1 MGFAI
6 CKQVIVLG
14 FDGATFDLI
23 KPWVQQGNLPALAK
37 LMETGAWGSLTS
49 TKPPHSPAAW
59 STFATGV
66 NPGKHGIID
75 FRKRKLGTYDTP
87 LINGSHRHGYP
98 IWKIL
103 SDHRKSV
110 GIVNIPMTYP
120 PEPVNGCFISGMD
133 TPDGVTDYTYPLS
146 LISELQNE
154 VGDYIVGLPW
164 TENILK
170 GDYETV
176 WQKIDQALGKRIDT
190 VRYLLKSYDFDFF
203 AVNFSATDAIQHHFW
218 RFIDPTHPQYDD
230 KDATVYRHCIYD
242 VYRKLDN
249 YVAELWSDLDKE
261 SALIVMSDHGFGPI
275 SNKALYLNNWLE
287 LQGLLKPKKQTQ
299 RKLLRRYIPE
309 LMRSIVK
316 KIMPDTYHKVRSPF
330 SPLFVD
336 WKNTHAYADEYQECI
351 WINLIGRDPEGIVQP
366 GQEYENLRT
375 FIIEGLESLRDPNTG
390 SPVVEKV
397 YRREDIYEGPQ
408 LHTLPDLYVEQHWE
422 PFVRLRPSYTSP
434 NLNPVRTLTRAEIMV
449 DHLPGGV
456 HRPNGIFLATG
467 ANIKAAK
474 ELAKLNLIDLP
485 ATILYLLGVPI
496 PTSFD
501 GRVLL
506 EILEDPLPIEYT
518 SEYNYDDGAIHQ
530 DSNATYDFQ
539 DAESVMERL
548 RGLGYVD

>member
-1 MGFAI
+1 MGLAI
-6 CKQVIVLG
+6 GKQVIVLG

-23 KPWVQQGNLPALAK
+23 KPWVQQGKLLALAK
-37 LMETGAWGSLTS
+37 LMETGAWGNLTS

-103 SDHRKSV
+103 SDHHKTV

-133 TPDGVTDYTYPLS
+133 APNGVTDYTYPVG
-146 LISELQNE
+146 LISELRAE

-164 TENILK
+164 TEDVRK
-170 GDYETV
+170 GDYGTV
-176 WQKIDQALGKRIDT
+176 WQKIDQALEKRIDT
-190 VRYLLKSYDFDFF
+190 VRYLLKSYEFDFF

-218 RFIDPTHPQYDD
+218 RFIDPTHPQYDEKGALD
-230 KDATVYRHCIYD
+230 YGHCVYDI
-242 VYRKLDN
+242 YRKLDDFL
-249 YVAELWSDLDKE
+249 AEVWSDLNEE
-261 SALIVMSDHGFGPI
+261 SILLVMSDHGFGPI

-287 LQGLLKPKKQTQ
+287 QQGLLKLKKQSQ

-309 LMRSIVK
+309 FVK
-316 KIMPDTYHKVRSPF
+316 AIAKKLTPNLYHQVRSPF

-336 WKNTHAYADEYQECI
+336 WANTQAYADEYQECI
-351 WINLIGRDPEGIVQP
+351 WINLAGRDPEGIVQP
-366 GQEYENLRT
+366 GQEYEDLRNY
-375 FIIEGLESLRDPNTG
+375 IIQGLESLRDPDTG
-390 SPVVEKV
+390 LAVVQKI
-397 YRREDIYEGPQ
+397 YRREDIYNGSQ
-408 LHTLPDLYVEQHWE
+408 LHTLPDLYVEQQWN

-434 NLNPVRTLTRAEIMV
+434 DLNPIRTLTPAEIMV

-456 HRPNGIFLATG
+456 HRPNGIFLAAG
-467 ANIKAAK
+467 ANIKTAK

-485 ATILYLLGVPI
+485 ATILYLLGVPV
-496 PTSFD
+496 PTYFD

-506 EILEDPLPIEYT
+506 EILENPLPAEYT
-518 SEYNYDDGAIHQ
+518 SEYNYDEGDNHPGYKVP
-530 DSNATYDFQ
+530 YDMEDDQ
-539 DAESVMERL
+539 SVLERL